1 MFESGLRTISLSKTI
16 RESPIIP
23 LKSMLEAIFTF

>member
-1 MFESGLRTISLSKTI
+1 MYESGLRTISTSKAI

-23 LKSMLEAIFTF
+23 LKSMLAAIFTS

>member
-1 MFESGLRTISLSKTI
+1 MYESGLRTISTSKTI

-23 LKSMLEAIFTF
+23 LKSMRASIFSS